1 MLDEELKKIAVVKR
15 NARETRRRKDK
26 VEAVERYNLDPVD
39 AQILKLMIQFPLI
52 STEDIAATVN
62 IPLEE
67 ARKRRAKKALR
78 AKYAE
83 ITSSTEEHL
92 RVAAKRAA
100 YKLSQLVQH
109 EDPDVALAAIKIA
122 LAPYINRAE
131 VNVNMKSAVIFKST
145 VSPDGSLIQEVYE
158 EQRALMESE
167 GNATEKG
174 RYGEVI
180 EADTVGED
188 RNAQD

>member
-1 MLDEELKKIAVVKR
+1 MLDEELKKIAIVKR

-62 IPLEE
+62 IPLDE

-167 GNATEKG
+167 GNAAQKG
-174 RYGEVI
+174 RHGEVI

>member
-1 MLDEELKKIAVVKR
+1 
-15 NARETRRRKDK
+15 
-26 VEAVERYNLDPVD
+26 
-39 AQILKLMIQFPLI
+39 MIQFPLI

-62 IPLEE
+62 IPLDE

-167 GNATEKG
+167 GNAAEKG
-174 RYGEVI
+174 RYGEVV

-188 RNAQD
+188 RNTQD